1 MRKFTPYTL
10 IEIMIV
16 MALAAVLV
24 TLALPAFSALMRG
37 NSVGITCGMI
47 KNTMDQA
54 QARAITDRK
63 YAATVFD
70 LTGEASGLTDTQ
82 AMRNCY
88 ISYYAPSNSYGFAGW
103 MENSQWVKLDQ
114 EAQILTWQQDRYG
127 DALGFPTSGSDT
139 PIGPMETIGGVQR
152 ENGSSSVAL
161 PGIVFSSH
169 GNVCAPNC
177 NMLIGVGEAT
187 LVNGNYIYKN
197 PDSSGRET
205 NIMAVRINHFTGR
218 SQISLI
224 SESGHAE

>member
-63 YAATVFD
+63 YVATVFD
-70 LTGEASGLTDTQ
+70 LTGSVSGLEDMQ

-88 ISYYAPSNSYGFAGW
+88 VTNTSPYTFQGW
-103 MENSQWVKLDQ
+103 VEESQWVKLDQ
-114 EAQILTWQQDRYG
+114 DAQILLQDNGGTGTSLTFPNNGGNTPNMSSLETVQNVR
-127 DALGFPTSGSDT
+127 DANTH
-139 PIGPMETIGGVQR
+139 
-152 ENGSSSVAL
+152 NL
-161 PGIVFSSH
+161 PGVVYSTY
-169 GNVCAPNC
+169 GNVRAPNS
-177 NMLIGVGEAT
+177 NFYFGVAEAT
-187 LVNGNYIYKN
+187 LANGNYIFKN
-197 PDSSGRET
+197 PDSNGRPS
-205 NIMAVRINHFTGR
+205 NVMALKANHFTGR
-218 SQISLI
+218 TQIATI
-224 SESGHAE
+224 NESGEIE